1 MIRIPE
7 RILLARVLS
16 WVALIATLIVT
27 PAIVVDPLNLPKLLV
42 ITLGSLMSLGI
53 IAREFKTAFRSNLR
67 FPILLTTIFI
77 LDLGLVFFLAGT
89 NSSQEFYGTFG
100 RSTGFIA
107 YFSLAGLLIAGL
119 FAASDYAFKHL
130 TWFLIS
136 AGAFSILYGLIQFMG
151 HDPVRWANIFSP
163 VIGFLG
169 NTNFQSS
176 FIGFTAIAAF
186 AIIIQEKSIP
196 VRLGLA
202 AFFALAIFVIYLT
215 ESKQGFVVLLG
226 GIGIVLLMFINVSKF
241 KRFTLPLL
249 TFGLIGV
256 ICGVIGVFN
265 KGPLAP
271 VLYEE
276 SVTYRGD
283 YWRAAWKMSVE
294 NPLFGVGLD
303 SYGDWYRRAR
313 TIEATIR
320 RGPEIVSNA
329 AHNVFLDFSSNGGF
343 PLLLIYIVMVF
354 IVLRAGIRVIR
365 RSSQYSPYFS
375 ALFSVWCAYQ
385 VQSLISINQLGIAV
399 WAWVI
404 SGLIIGW
411 EICGRIDKVESNKNQ
426 NKKRIFPDKTN
437 RQIMPVTSLS
447 IFAGLLIG
455 LLVVLPPWLASAK
468 LKSALDSGSF
478 ALLANS
484 AKSFPQDGY
493 QGVQVAYVF
502 YQNKLDEQALPI
514 LLDVT
519 KKYPDIFDAW
529 RLLSRLSTATPAQIG
544 EAEAQMKRLD
554 PYNPDLK

>member
-7 RILLARVLS
+7 QILLARLLS
-16 WVALIATLIVT
+16 WVALITTLIVT

-42 ITLGSLMSLGI
+42 ITLGSFISLGV
-53 IAREFKTAFRSNLR
+53 IAREFKTAFKSSLR

-77 LDLGLVFFLAGT
+77 LDLVLVMFLAGT

-100 RSTGFIA
+100 RSTGFLA

-119 FAASDYAFKHL
+119 FTASDYAFKHL

-136 AGAFSILYGLIQFMG
+136 AGVFSILYGLLQFMG
-151 HDPVRWANIFSP
+151 HDPVRWANLFSP

-186 AIIIQEKSIP
+186 AIMIQEKSTP
-196 VRLGLA
+196 VKSGLV
-202 AFFALAIFVIYLT
+202 AFFVLAIFVIYLT
-215 ESKQGFVVLLG
+215 GSKQGFVVLIG
-226 GIGIVLLMFINVSKF
+226 GIGIVFLMFIKVSKI
-241 KRFTLPLL
+241 KRFTLPLFI
-249 TFGLIGV
+249 FGLIGV

-265 KGPLAP
+265 KGPLAR

-276 SVTYRGD
+276 SVTFRGD
-283 YWRAAWKMSVE
+283 YWRAAWKMSIE
-294 NPLFGVGLD
+294 NPFFGVGLD
-303 SYGDWYRRAR
+303 SYGDWYRRSR

-320 RGPEIVSNA
+320 RGPEVISNA

-343 PLLLIYIVMVF
+343 PLLLIYVLMICL
-354 IVLRAGIRVIR
+354 VLRAGIRVIR
-365 RSSQYSPYFS
+365 RNSQYDPYFS
-375 ALFSVWCAYQ
+375 ALFSAWCAYQ
-385 VQSLISINQLGIAV
+385 AQSLISINQIGIAV

-411 EICGRIDKVESNKNQ
+411 EIYGRIDKVENDNSPNI
-426 NKKRIFPDKTN
+426 KRRLPIKTN
-437 RQIMPVTSLS
+437 QQILPSTSLA

-455 LLVVLPPWLASAK
+455 LLAVLPPWLASVK
-468 LKSALDSGSF
+468 LKSALDSGNV
-478 ALLANS
+478 ALLTNS

-493 QGVQVAYVF
+493 RAVQVAYAF
-502 YQNKLDEQALPI
+502 HQNKLDEQALPI
-514 LLDVT
+514 LLDAT

-529 RLLSRLSTATPAQIG
+529 RLLSRNSAATPAQI
-544 EAEAQMKRLD
+544 AEAKLQMKRLD
-554 PYNPDLK
+554 PLNPDLK